1 MEAIAQEA
9 QARADGLLNERLE
22 REAAITPETQT
33 RQSDVE
39 SLSRALSEVAAG
51 SGTQFDSLRIWYFDT
66 TVEEWTGNG
75 SPPTVVD
82 GWLRPASG
90 TENPYVQSPAALGVD
105 GSAYRFVKL
114 RVKRVGDAAWD
125 GFLQWIT
132 LADQAWDVDKRA
144 AIPEPRWDDNGV
156 GTVDVADI
164 AWWPGEVDAIRLQF
178 GATQTV
184 SSYFAT
190 DWVAIGRPT
199 PGAGVAL
206 VEEEARARVAADV
219 AEASKRETLAV
230 QLRGD
235 YEGSDLSQCRAACL
249 LLSAMRGSR
258 PMRPTPAPSRVIQAR
273 MPTGDG
279 TVATEASVTEE
290 RQARADGDSAN
301 AEAIE
306 RVSARMPAGD
316 GEVASPKHWMP
327 SRPAWKKRRRASGQ
341 SATERRRWKHR

>member
-1 MEAIAQEA
+1 M
-9 QARADGLLNERLE
+9 
-22 REAAITPETQT
+22 
-33 RQSDVE
+33 
-39 SLSRALSEVAAG
+39 
-51 SGTQFDSLRIWYFDT
+51 
-66 TVEEWTGNG
+66 
-75 SPPTVVD
+75 
-82 GWLRPASG
+82 GW
-90 TENPYVQSPAALGVD
+90 
-105 GSAYRFVKL
+105 
-114 RVKRVGDAAWD
+114 
-125 GFLQWIT
+125 
-132 LADQAWDVDKRA
+132 DKRA

-164 AWWPGEVDAIRLQF
+164 PWWPGEIDAIRLQF

-184 SSYFAT
+184 SSYFMT

-206 VEEEARARVAADV
+206 VQEEARARVAADV

-235 YEGSDLSQCRAACL
+235 YEGSDLSQVPSGLFAAERDARVTADEANA
-249 LLSAMRGSR
+249 SAIE
-258 PMRPTPAPSRVIQAR
+258 VIQAR

-301 AEAIE
+301 AEAIG

-316 GEVASPKHWMP
+316 ARWPLRKHWMP
-327 SRPAWKKRRRASGQ
+327 SRPVWKKLRRDPGGRRQNVVAGSAGDVQARRRPGL
-341 SATERRRWKHR
+341 ERR